1 MILRRIIQHVQDQN
15 WTAIAID
22 FVIVV
27 VGVFIGIQVSNWNAE
42 QSERHDYERAL
53 ERYAAEIDAN
63 LADLQDLEARALDRR
78 AIVFAALDTLLTC
91 QDSPDN
97 RRTVEAGVRLII
109 GTYGVGI
116 RTTSLHE
123 LTESAPLLAQQS
135 AAERRLL
142 NDTRV
147 RIDYLLGSGAELE
160 SRPHAIAVQDNPML
174 GLGEREIDEFE
185 KYTRGADHL
194 PALHPLVLAEP
205 LDVAC
210 RDDALV
216 KAFYTWEYWQSFVP
230 NLTRGIQETLEDS
243 REGLGL

>member
-1 MILRRIIQHVQDQN
+1 MILRRLTQHVRDQN

-27 VGVFIGIQVSNWNAE
+27 VGVFIGIQVSNWNAA
-42 QSERHDYERAL
+42 QSARQDYGRAL

-63 LADLQDLEARALDRR
+63 LGDLRDLEARSLNRR
-78 AIVFAALDTLLTC
+78 AIVFAAVDTLLTC
-91 QDSPDN
+91 EDSPEN

-123 LTESAPLLAQQS
+123 LTESPPMLAQQS

-147 RIDYLLGSGAELE
+147 RIDFLLSSGADLE
-160 SRPHAIAVQDNPML
+160 SRPLATPVQDNPML
-174 GLGEREIDEFE
+174 GLGERELDDFE
-185 KYTRGADHL
+185 KYTRDATHL
-194 PALHPLVLAEP
+194 PSLHPLVLAEP

-210 RDDALV
+210 QDDALV
-216 KAFYTWEYWQSFVP
+216 KALYTWEYWQSFVP
-230 NLTRGIQETLEDS
+230 NLTRGFQEALEES
-243 REGLGL
+243 REGLSL